1 MRSLGDMIQIGAG
14 RGSLVADSLTS
25 LSTLRTWL
33 VDWLVVTAYPLW
45 SRYGIDTRNGGF
57 VEALAADTTP
67 LLSPRRLRVQPRQ
80 IYAFAQ
86 ASGLGW
92 QYDTAPII
100 RRGLRYMDAC
110 YRRPDG
116 LYRTLI
122 ESTGAP
128 LDQNALLYDHAFV
141 LLGLSSAAHILKD
154 RTDLERRA
162 LELRNLMEH
171 RWRLPSGGFLSDD
184 ATRNVREANPHMHLL
199 EACLAWSEIGKD
211 LSWTASVEELAEL
224 AVTRF
229 INPESGAIHET
240 FLSTW
245 EPAPGLAGRIVEPGH
260 QFEWAWILMRCR
272 GKNISRYR
280 SAALRLIEYGELR
293 GIRDGAAVNAIL
305 SDGSIHDAKARLW
318 PQTERLKAAL
328 LAHEITN
335 DAKFVD
341 IGVEAAGTVLRYL
354 ETDIP
359 GLWRDERSAEGSFS
373 VGASPASSF
382 YHLVGAIAEL
392 SRYKGASQRWPLHQR

>member
-1 MRSLGDMIQIGAG
+1 MRSLGDMIQ
-14 RGSLVADSLTS
+14 LTS

-57 VEALAADTTP
+57 VEALAANTTP

-92 QYDTAPII
+92 QNDTASII
-100 RRGLRYMDAC
+100 RRALRYMDAC

-122 ESTGAP
+122 GSTGAP

-162 LELRNLMEH
+162 LELRNLIEH

-354 ETDIP
+354 ETDTP

-392 SRYKGASQRWPLHQR
+392 SRYKGASQRCSTAE

>member
-1 MRSLGDMIQIGAG
+1 M
-14 RGSLVADSLTS
+14 ADSVTS
-25 LSTLRTWL
+25 LSTLRTRL

-45 SRYGIDTRNGGF
+45 SRCGIDTRNGGF
-57 VEALAADTTP
+57 VEALAANTTP

-86 ASGLGW
+86 ASALGW
-92 QYDTAPII
+92 QNDTAPII
-100 RRGLRYMDAC
+100 RRGLRYMEDC

-141 LLGLSSAAHILKD
+141 LLGLSSAAHILED
-154 RTDLERRA
+154 RIDLERRA

-229 INPESGAIHET
+229 INPQSGAIHET
-240 FLSTW
+240 LCSTW
-245 EPAPGLAGRIVEPGH
+245 EPAPGLAGRIVDPGH
-260 QFEWAWILMRCR
+260 QFEWAWMLMRCR

-280 SAALRLIEYGELR
+280 AAALRLIEYGELR

-354 ETDIP
+354 QTDIP
-359 GLWRDERSAEGSFS
+359 GLWRDERSAEGGFS

-392 SRYKGASQRWPLHQR
+392 SRYKRRCRHDEGAYL

>member
-1 MRSLGDMIQIGAG
+1 M
-14 RGSLVADSLTS
+14 ADSLTS
-25 LSTLRTWL
+25 LATLRTRL
-33 VDWLVVTAYPLW
+33 LDWLVATACPLW
-45 SRYGIDTRNGGF
+45 SRCGIDTQNGGF
-57 VEALAADTTP
+57 VEALAANGTA
-67 LLSPRRLRVQPRQ
+67 LSSPRRLRVQPRQ

-86 ASGLGW
+86 ASALGW
-92 QYDTAPII
+92 QADTAAII
-100 RRGLRYMDAC
+100 LRGLRYMEDC

-128 LDQNALLYDHAFV
+128 LDEHPLLYDHAFV
-141 LLGLSSAAHILKD
+141 LLGLSSAAHVLED
-154 RTDLERRA
+154 RAGLERHA

-171 RWRLPSGGFLSDD
+171 RWRLPGGGFLSGD
-184 ATRNVREANPHMHLL
+184 ATRNVEANPHMHLL
-199 EACLAWSEIGKD
+199 EACLAWSEIGQD
-211 LSWTASVEELAEL
+211 PSWITSVEELAQL
-224 AVTRF
+224 AVSRLV
-229 INPESGAIHET
+229 NPQSGAIHET
-240 FLSTW
+240 FCLNW
-245 EPAPGLAGRIVEPGH
+245 EPAPGLAGRIVDPGH

-272 GKNISRYR
+272 GKHMSRYR
-280 SAALRLIEYGELR
+280 AAALRLIEYGELH

-305 SDGSIHDAKARLW
+305 DDGSVHDAKARLW

-335 DAKFVD
+335 DAKFAA

-359 GLWRDERSAEGSFS
+359 GLWRDERTAEGAFTA
-373 VGASPASSF
+373 GASPASSF

-392 SRYKGASQRWPLHQR
+392 SRYKRHADATGPRA

>member
-1 MRSLGDMIQIGAG
+1 MAHS
-14 RGSLVADSLTS
+14 VTS
-25 LSTLRTWL
+25 LSTLRTRL

-45 SRYGIDTRNGGF
+45 SRCGIDTRNGGF
-57 VEALAADTTP
+57 VEALAANTTP

-86 ASGLGW
+86 ASALGW
-92 QYDTAPII
+92 QNDTAPII
-100 RRGLRYMDAC
+100 RRGLRYIEDC

-141 LLGLSSAAHILKD
+141 LLGLSSAAHILED

-211 LSWTASVEELAEL
+211 LSWIASVEELAEL

-240 FLSTW
+240 FCSTW
-245 EPAPGLAGRIVEPGH
+245 EPAPGLAGRIVDPGH
-260 QFEWAWILMRCR
+260 QFEWAWMLMRCR

-335 DAKFVD
+335 DAKFVE
-341 IGVEAAGTVLRYL
+341 IGVEAAGTLLRYL

-359 GLWRDERSAEGSFS
+359 GLWRDERS
-373 VGASPASSF
+373 
-382 YHLVGAIAEL
+382 
-392 SRYKGASQRWPLHQR
+392 QRAAFQWAHRRLAVSTIS

>member
-1 MRSLGDMIQIGAG
+1 M
-14 RGSLVADSLTS
+14 ADSVTS
-25 LSTLRTWL
+25 LATLRTRL
-33 VDWLVVTAYPLW
+33 LDWLVLTAYPLW
-45 SRYGIDTRNGGF
+45 SRCGIDRSNGGF
-57 VEALAADTTP
+57 VEALAANATP

-86 ASGLGW
+86 ASTLGW

-100 RRGLRYMDAC
+100 RRGLRYLEDC

-141 LLGLSSAAHILKD
+141 LLGLASAAHILED

-162 LELRNLMEH
+162 LELRNVMEH
-171 RWRLPSGGFLSDD
+171 RWRLPCGGFLSDD
-184 ATRNVREANPHMHLL
+184 ARRNVREANPHMHLL
-199 EACLAWSEIGKD
+199 EACLAWSEIGEHP
-211 LSWTASVEELAEL
+211 SWSASVEELAQL
-224 AVTRF
+224 AVTRL

-240 FLSTW
+240 FSSTW
-245 EPAPGLAGRIVEPGH
+245 EPAPGLAGRIVDPGH
-260 QFEWAWILMRCR
+260 QFEWAWLLMQCR
-272 GKNISRYR
+272 GKNIARYR

-293 GIRDGAAVNAIL
+293 GIRDGAAVNALL
-305 SDGSIHDAKARLW
+305 SDGSIHDPKARLW

-335 DAKFVD
+335 DQKFIE

-354 ETDIP
+354 ETEIP
-359 GLWRDERSAEGSFS
+359 GLWRDERSSEGSFS
-373 VGASPASSF
+373 PGESPASSF
-382 YHLVGAIAEL
+382 YHLVGAIAAL
-392 SRYKGASQRWPLHQR
+392 SRFKRRPDGAATPTYP

>member
-1 MRSLGDMIQIGAG
+1 M
-14 RGSLVADSLTS
+14 ADSVTS
-25 LSTLRTWL
+25 LAKLRTWL
-33 VDWLVVTAYPLW
+33 VDWLVVAAYPLW
-45 SRYGIDTRNGGF
+45 SRCGIDTRNGGF
-57 VEALAADTTP
+57 VEALAANTTP

-86 ASGLGW
+86 ASALGW
-92 QYDTAPII
+92 QNDTAPII
-100 RRGLRYMDAC
+100 RRALRYMEDC

-128 LDQNALLYDHAFV
+128 LDQNALLYDHAFI
-141 LLGLSSAAHILKD
+141 LLGLSSAAHILGD
-154 RTDLERRA
+154 RTGLERRA

-171 RWRLPSGGFLSDD
+171 RWRLPGGGFLSDD

-211 LSWTASVEELAEL
+211 VSWTASVEELAEL
-224 AVTRF
+224 ALTHL
-229 INPESGAIHET
+229 ISPESGAIHET
-240 FLSTW
+240 FLATW

-260 QFEWAWILMRCR
+260 QFEWAWMLMRCR

-280 SAALRLIEYGELR
+280 SAALRLIEYGELG

-305 SDGSIHDAKARLW
+305 SDGSIHDGKARLW

-341 IGVEAAGTVLRYL
+341 IGVKAAGTVLRYL

-359 GLWRDERSAEGSFS
+359 GLWRDERSAQGSFS

-392 SRYKGASQRWPLHQR
+392 SRFRAHRVI

>member
-1 MRSLGDMIQIGAG
+1 
-14 RGSLVADSLTS
+14 VTS
-25 LSTLRTWL
+25 LSTLRTRL
-33 VDWLVVTAYPLW
+33 VDWLVEAAYPLW
-45 SRYGIDTRNGGF
+45 SRCGIDTRNGGF
-57 VEALAADTTP
+57 VEALAANTTP

-86 ASGLGW
+86 ASALGW
-92 QYDTAPII
+92 QNDTTPII
-100 RRGLRYMDAC
+100 RRGLRYLDDC
-110 YRRPDG
+110 YRRSDG

-122 ESTGAP
+122 ESNGAP
-128 LDQNALLYDHAFV
+128 LDQSALLYDHAFV
-141 LLGLSSAAHILKD
+141 LLGLSSAAHILED
-154 RTDLERRA
+154 WTDLERRA

-199 EACLAWSEIGKD
+199 EACLSWSEIGKD
-211 LSWTASVEELAEL
+211 PSWAVSVEELAEL
-224 AVTRF
+224 TVTRF
-229 INPESGAIHET
+229 INPVSGAIHET
-240 FLSTW
+240 FCSTW
-245 EPAPGLAGRIVEPGH
+245 DPAPGLAGRIVDPGH
-260 QFEWAWILMRCR
+260 QFEWAWLLMRSR

-328 LAHEITN
+328 LAYESTN
-335 DAKFVD
+335 DAKLLD
-341 IGVEAAGTVLRYL
+341 IAVEAAGTILRYL
-354 ETDIP
+354 ETDVR
-359 GLWRDERSAEGSFS
+359 GLWRDERSAEGRFP

-382 YHLVGAIAEL
+382 YHLVGAIGEL
-392 SRYKGASQRWPLHQR
+392 SRCKRLHHRDEGT

>member
-1 MRSLGDMIQIGAG
+1 
-14 RGSLVADSLTS
+14 VADSVTS

-33 VDWLVVTAYPLW
+33 VDWLVVSAYPLW

-57 VEALAADTTP
+57 VEALAANTTP

-86 ASGLGW
+86 ASALGW
-92 QYDTAPII
+92 QDDPARII
-100 RRGLRYMDAC
+100 RRGLRYMEDY

-122 ESTGAP
+122 DSTGAP

-141 LLGLSSAAHILKD
+141 LLGLSGAAHILED

-162 LELRNLMEH
+162 LELRTLMEH

-240 FLSTW
+240 FRSTW
-245 EPAPGLAGRIVEPGH
+245 EPAPGLAGRIVDPGH

-280 SAALRLIEYGELR
+280 SAALRLIEYGELH

-335 DAKFVD
+335 EPKFVD

-354 ETDIP
+354 GTDIP

-392 SRYKGASQRWPLHQR
+392 SRYKRRRHRNEEVDQ

>member
-1 MRSLGDMIQIGAG
+1 
-14 RGSLVADSLTS
+14 VADSVTS

-45 SRYGIDTRNGGF
+45 SRYGIDARNGGF
-57 VEALAADTTP
+57 VEALDANATP
-67 LLSPRRLRVQPRQ
+67 LLNPRRLRVQPRQ
-80 IYAFAQ
+80 IYSFAQ
-86 ASGLGW
+86 ASVLGW
-92 QYDTAPII
+92 QNDTAPII
-100 RRGLRYMDAC
+100 RRGLQYMEDC

-141 LLGLSSAAHILKD
+141 LLGLSAAAQILED
-154 RTDLERRA
+154 RIDFERRA
-162 LELRNLMEH
+162 LELRDLMEH

-184 ATRNVREANPHMHLL
+184 ATLNLRETNPHMHLL
-199 EACLAWSEIGKD
+199 EACLAWSEIGRD
-211 LSWTASVEELAEL
+211 LSWTAWVEELAEL
-224 AVTRF
+224 ALTRF
-229 INPESGAIHET
+229 IDPESGAIHET
-240 FLSTW
+240 FRSTW
-245 EPAPGLAGRIVEPGH
+245 DPAPGLAGRIVEPGH
-260 QFEWAWILMRCR
+260 QFEWAWMLMRCR
-272 GKNISRYR
+272 GKHMSRYR
-280 SAALRLIEYGELR
+280 SAALRLIDYGELR
-293 GIRDGAAVNAIL
+293 GIRDGATVNAIL

-359 GLWRDERSAEGSFS
+359 GLWRDERFADGSFS
-373 VGASPASSF
+373 VGLSPASSF

-392 SRYKGASQRWPLHQR
+392 SRYKRLRHRNQGVCL